1 MGVVNGWGRCCA
13 PAADSAAIV
22 EASFPPC
29 PTPLGT
35 HANPLPSPPTP
46 HFSLSLSQV
55 SLATC
60 LQPPP
65 APSAPPSISSSAFGC
80 LAQCL
85 ATLLLKTLMISVLAK
100 PSSAWDTG
108 DLSVLP
114 EALLL
119 GSFFFLPQGGHLGS
133 LVSATGR
140 VVPCEQGL
148 LPPCPPSP
156 LPLASSDTQAS
167 ARPESFSKLC
177 HFKLCGLGRFA

>member
-1 MGVVNGWGRCCA
+1 MCA
-13 PAADSAAIV
+13 GCRFRSDCGSLLPSLPHSSGDPRKPFA
-22 EASFPPC
+22 
-29 PTPLGT
+29 
-35 HANPLPSPPTP
+35 LPSPTHAP
-46 HFSLSLSQV
+46 FLSLSLSQV

-119 GSFFFLPQGGHLGS
+119 GSFFFFFLPQGGHLGS

-177 HFKLCGLGRFA
+177 PFKLCGLGRFA